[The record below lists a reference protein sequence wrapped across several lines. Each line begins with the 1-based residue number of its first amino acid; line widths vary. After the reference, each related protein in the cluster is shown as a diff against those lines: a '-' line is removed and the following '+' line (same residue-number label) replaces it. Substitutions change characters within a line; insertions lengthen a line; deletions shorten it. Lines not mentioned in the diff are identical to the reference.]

1 MPAARGQR
9 RPDTPAAANCCYLPH
24 DALTTHLPPKM
35 PHKLPPLAELLD
47 LVPDAIC
54 VVDREGHFQFVNSSF
69 ERIFGYAPAE
79 AIGMRAFDLVHPE
92 DLAAT
97 LQQVEQVMAGQ
108 LQSHYRNR
116 YLHKDGHIVDVQ
128 WSARWLPEYGV
139 RVAVA
144 HEVSELRRA
153 ERELEHRADHDLL
166 TGLPNRDRLQ
176 RVLQQ
181 AIDAAAAAGGKL
193 ALLYLDLDGFKAA
206 NDRGGHDAGDRVL
219 REVARRLQEP
229 LREGDFVARV
239 GGDEFVVLLP
249 GCGDAAAA
257 GAVAASLRRQLLA
270 PYRLPD
276 GPILLDASI
285 GIACYPAD
293 GRDLATLLAH
303 ADRAMYAAKRGT
315 PRQGAA
321 RVG

>member
-1 MPAARGQR
+1 M
-9 RPDTPAAANCCYLPH
+9 H
-24 DALTTHLPPKM
+24 S
-35 PHKLPPLAELLD
+35 KLPPLAELPD

-54 VVDREGHFQFVNSSF
+54 VVDTEGRFLFVSSSF

-79 AIGMRAFDLVHPE
+79 VIGLRTFDLVHPD
-92 DLAAT
+92 DLVAT
-97 LQQVEQVMAGQ
+97 LQQAERVMAGQ
-108 LQSHYRNR
+108 LQCHYRNR
-116 YLHKDGHIVDVQ
+116 YVHKDGHVVDIQ

-153 ERELEHRADHDLL
+153 ERELEHRANHDLL
-166 TGLPNRDRLQ
+166 TGLPNRDRLE

-181 AIDAAAAAGGKL
+181 AMDDAAASGSSL

-219 REVARRLQEP
+219 REVARRLQKP
-229 LREGDFVARV
+229 LRKGDLVARM

-249 GCGDAAAA
+249 GCRDATAA
-257 GAVAASLRRQLLA
+257 GAVAESLRTQLHA
-270 PYRLPD
+270 TYPLPD
-276 GPILLDASI
+276 GPIRLDASI

-293 GRDLATLLAH
+293 GRDLETLLAH
-303 ADRAMYAAKRGT
+303 ADRAMYAAKRNLAIAAIE
-315 PRQGAA
+315 AA
-321 RVG
+321 RRG